1 MFALKSFRNN
11 RGCWGACTSH
21 SWEGPPMVEKRKGK
35 KIQRALGEKS
45 LTFSTNIKNSTVPP
59 CQLFPRGTLM
69 LLVASEGLLCQV
81 EVHLDEGLKSCENRP
96 SICPAGT
103 ERVWP
108 MGLSLAHIPAISGIF
123 CNMRREAWPEIPNWT
138 AAIGQQGRGKMFPAI
153 GGKLD
158 ILCVNSG
165 CVLRPRLNRFLY
177 RSWKAAGY
185 NTFKDITGDPVWG
198 GEADNIG
205 HPPFLAWGQK
215 SKQGSSRHRENA
227 FSLIF
232 RAFVRFVLC
241 HEIYPAEYVANSP
254 TTH

>member
-1 MFALKSFRNN
+1 MSLHSKASRVFGAVNTTRQKCLHSKVFETIEAAEEPALL
-11 RGCWGACTSH
+11 T
-21 SWEGPPMVEKRKGK
+21 VEKAPRWLRRGKEK

-123 CNMRREAWPEIPNWT
+123 CNMRREAWPEIPN
-138 AAIGQQGRGKMFPAI
+138 
-153 GGKLD
+153 
-158 ILCVNSG
+158 
-165 CVLRPRLNRFLY
+165 
-177 RSWKAAGY
+177 
-185 NTFKDITGDPVWG
+185 
-198 GEADNIG
+198 
-205 HPPFLAWGQK
+205 
-215 SKQGSSRHRENA
+215 
-227 FSLIF
+227 
-232 RAFVRFVLC
+232 
-241 HEIYPAEYVANSP
+241 
-254 TTH
+254 